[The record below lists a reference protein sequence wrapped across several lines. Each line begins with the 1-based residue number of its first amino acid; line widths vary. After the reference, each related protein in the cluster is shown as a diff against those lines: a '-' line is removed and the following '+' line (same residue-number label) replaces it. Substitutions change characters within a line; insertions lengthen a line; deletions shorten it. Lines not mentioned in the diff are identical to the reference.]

1 MMRLDTPFLG
11 AGVVFFSFPIKIYN
25 NLLRGN
31 HVEMIRA
38 RTFAYIF
45 TVMFLSNSLIGS
57 IEVNPEFPE
66 PPVLITTEQVNVVIE
81 VDVYNMTNQRIL
93 QEIER
98 FEAYLL
104 SPEEIANSTKIFS
117 LSTIIKSMNV
127 SNSLIY
133 NKLCE
138 LESSLISDS
147 TTLGCLNSPIMGGE
161 DNIPS
166 QTQID
171 LFVGELHDPSGRPRP
186 LLRMLVADS
195 NLDNLL
201 DNYRLI
207 IATKNPE
214 LIRQRISQFINQE
227 TSVEVP
233 CLYDYSGAWIESE
246 GLCTWDEFRLTA
258 RIADEQ
264 TLQGIYGFK
273 EQGII
278 VDNLEICPESHILD
292 DCSYWKNSS
301 LVNLNSHGA
310 LIDYT
315 SILEVMPIT
324 WGNWSGHFE
333 TDAIVSI
340 SEDFL
345 ASKDCGVSYFE
356 CSGILS
362 LDPHLLLIL
371 ASYENSSSNPF
382 SFLVNDSA
390 DFNLVW
396 IHTYEPSAN
405 EQLALQLQTL
415 DYRSID
421 YALDESQEN
430 GESPT
435 LLLGIVAFTGIVLV
449 YSVRRT
455 RQKGIENNTLA
466 RSEDNANAHLLGVDS
481 NAVPPETRQHTGPWP
496 SSDAVGMLGA
506 DGYEWITFPPNS
518 QNFYFRTPGFTH
530 WTKWEE

>member
-1 MMRLDTPFLG
+1 
-11 AGVVFFSFPIKIYN
+11 
-25 NLLRGN
+25 
-31 HVEMIRA
+31 VEMIRA

-405 EQLALQLQTL
+405 EQLALL

-421 YALDESQEN
+421 YAFDESQEN

-466 RSEDNANAHLLGVDS
+466 RSEDNANAHLLEVDS

>member
-1 MMRLDTPFLG
+1 M
-11 AGVVFFSFPIKIYN
+11 
-25 NLLRGN
+25 
-31 HVEMIRA
+31 EMIRA
-38 RTFAYIF
+38 RRFAYIF

-66 PPVLITTEQVNVVIE
+66 PPFLITTEQVNVVIE
-81 VDVYNMTNQRIL
+81 VDVYNMTDQRIL

-138 LESSLISDS
+138 LESALISDS
-147 TTLGCLNSPIMGGE
+147 TTLGCLNTPIMGGE

-166 QTQID
+166 QTQIN
-171 LFVGELHDPSGRPRP
+171 LFVGELYDSSGRPRP

-201 DNYRLI
+201 DHYRLI

-233 CLYDYSGAWIESE
+233 CRYDPSGAWRESE

-258 RIADEQ
+258 RVADEQ
-264 TLQGIYGFK
+264 TLEGIYGFK

-278 VDNLEICPESHILD
+278 MDNLEICPESHILD
-292 DCSYWKNSS
+292 DCQYLGNNS
-301 LVNLNSHGA
+301 LVNPGLERYGTVV
-310 LIDYT
+310 DYT
-315 SILEVMPIT
+315 SILEVMRIS

-340 SEDFL
+340 SEDFFT
-345 ASKDCGVSYFE
+345 SKVCADSYFK
-356 CSGILS
+356 CHRLMS

-382 SFLVNDSA
+382 SFLVNNSA

-396 IHTYEPSAN
+396 IHTYEPSTN

-421 YALDESQEN
+421 YAFDESQEN

-449 YSVRRT
+449 YAVRRT
-455 RQKGIENNTLA
+455 RQKRIENNTLA

-496 SSDAVGMLGA
+496 SSDAVGMLGE

>member
-1 MMRLDTPFLG
+1 M
-11 AGVVFFSFPIKIYN
+11 
-25 NLLRGN
+25 
-31 HVEMIRA
+31 EMISA
-38 RTFAYIF
+38 RRFAYIF
-45 TVMFLSNSLIGS
+45 TVMFLSNSFIGS

-66 PPVLITTEQVNVVIE
+66 PPILITTEQVNVVIE

-138 LESSLISDS
+138 LESALISDS

-166 QTQID
+166 QAQID
-171 LFVGELHDPSGRPRP
+171 LFVYELYDEGRGPRP

-207 IATKNPE
+207 ITTKNPE

-233 CLYDYSGAWIESE
+233 CEYDASGAWTERQ

-292 DCSYWKNSS
+292 DCQYRGNSS
-301 LVNLNSHGA
+301 LGRLYDYGTV
-310 LIDYT
+310 IDYT
-315 SILEVMPIT
+315 SILEVMRIS

-340 SEDFL
+340 SEDFF
-345 ASKDCGVSYFE
+345 ASQGCGVISYFE
-356 CSGILS
+356 CSGFLAS
-362 LDPHLLLIL
+362 DPHLLLIL

-382 SFLVNDSA
+382 SFLVNESA

-421 YALDESQEN
+421 YAFDESQEN

-449 YSVRRT
+449 YSVKRT

-518 QNFYFRTPGFTH
+518 QNFYFRTPGFTY